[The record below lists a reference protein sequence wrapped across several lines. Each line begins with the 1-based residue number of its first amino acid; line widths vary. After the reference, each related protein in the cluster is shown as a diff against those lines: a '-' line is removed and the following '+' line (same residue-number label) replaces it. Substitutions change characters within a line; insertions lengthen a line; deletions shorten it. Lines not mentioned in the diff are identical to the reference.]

1 MWVVVGL
8 EGMQRDL
15 RDVGVVTDEARE
27 GHFLERVPL
36 LLSED
41 PGVLPPEPAETQ
53 AGSPR
58 SPAAGSFPLCQR
70 GREEVPGNM
79 PRSGIGAAGRPPQC
93 PPPRSASLPT
103 LPAEVSLTCPHHGS
117 AGIASLGG
125 RPGEA
130 PPGLF
135 LPWARRCPQSRC
147 QCCRGSCRDPVT
159 S

>member
-8 EGMQRDL
+8 EGVQRDL

-58 SPAAGSFPLCQR
+58 SPASGPFHSAKGEGRRSLETCQ
-70 GREEVPGNM
+70 GLASVLQDAHPNVHLQEVP
-79 PRSGIGAAGRPPQC
+79 PSHPPC
-93 PPPRSASLPT
+93 
-103 LPAEVSLTCPHHGS
+103 
-117 AGIASLGG
+117 
-125 RPGEA
+125 
-130 PPGLF
+130 
-135 LPWARRCPQSRC
+135 
-147 QCCRGSCRDPVT
+147 
-159 S
+159 